1 MEYISH
7 KIAFSNVIFSKDG
20 EIDAE
25 DQKLNFIRFRNQG
38 TVDVVVNSE
47 IIKPDTEVSYGVSN
61 DQNGI
66 IGTFKFT
73 FATAVGVKNLLITRG
88 QKIKSV
94 VEKATYKNC

>member
-38 TVDVVVNSE
+38 TVDVVVNSDNLNFH
-47 IIKPDTEVSYGVSN
+47 KFSQKSF
-61 DQNGI
+61 QN
-66 IGTFKFT
+66 
-73 FATAVGVKNLLITRG
+73 L
-88 QKIKSV
+88 
-94 VEKATYKNC
+94 